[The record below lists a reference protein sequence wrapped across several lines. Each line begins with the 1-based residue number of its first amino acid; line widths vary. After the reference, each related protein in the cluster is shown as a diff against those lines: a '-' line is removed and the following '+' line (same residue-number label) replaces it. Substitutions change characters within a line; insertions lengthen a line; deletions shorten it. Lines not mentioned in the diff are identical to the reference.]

1 MLEQSSATTRAETPD
16 LPSGPRFTVTA
27 SAREWRLAAP
37 PGADPPSSDQV
48 RTLLREWLRTLD
60 WPRTQTALVLKAVA
74 EAADALDQSRNA
86 LVPGSALDGLRIGT
100 TEISTRG
107 TRQLRIVVA
116 AGGAAPAGPDLS
128 ALHELVDEVMA
139 GPGATI
145 SMLSRV
151 IPRW

>member
-1 MLEQSSATTRAETPD
+1 MLEQSSATTRATVPD

-27 SAREWRLAAP
+27 NAGQWRLATP
-37 PGADPPSSDQV
+37 PGADPPPSDQV

-74 EAADALDQSRNA
+74 EAVDALDRSRGA
-86 LVPGSALDGLRIGT
+86 PVPGSAPDGLRIGT
-100 TEISTRG
+100 TEISTRR
-107 TRQLRIVVA
+107 TRRLRIVVV
-116 AGGAAPAGPDLS
+116 AGDAVPNGPDLS
-128 ALHELVDEVMA
+128 PLRELMDEVVA